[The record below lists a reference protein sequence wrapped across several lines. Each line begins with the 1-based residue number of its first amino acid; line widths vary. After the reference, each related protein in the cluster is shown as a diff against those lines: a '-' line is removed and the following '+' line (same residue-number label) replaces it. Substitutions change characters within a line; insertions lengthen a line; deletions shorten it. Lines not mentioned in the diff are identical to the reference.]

1 MQESI
6 FMNNKLIAIT
16 LIISILFIGCTHVH
30 TVGYGPQ
37 AGTKVTSRQFYLL
50 YGLVPLNSVDTNKM
64 AGIDSNGNYITD
76 YEIQTQTGLIDIAL
90 AFGLGLFTYGLGPVI
105 IQSRTVTVTQ

>member
-1 MQESI
+1 
-6 FMNNKLIAIT
+6 MNNKLIAIT
-16 LIISILFIGCTHVH
+16 LIISMLFISCATHVH

-76 YEIQTQTGLIDIAL
+76 YEIQTQTGPVDIAITV
-90 AFGLGLFTYGLGPVI
+90 GLGIVTFGIGPAI
-105 IQSRTVTVTQ
+105 IQSRTVTVTK

>member
-1 MQESI
+1 
-6 FMNNKLIAIT
+6 MNNKLIAIT
-16 LIISILFIGCTHVH
+16 LIISMLFISCATHVH

-64 AGIDSNGNYITD
+64 AGIDSSGNYITD
-76 YEIQTQTGLIDIAL
+76 YEIQTQTGPIDIVL
-90 AFGLGLFTYGLGPVI
+90 AFGLGALTYGIGPVI

>member
-1 MQESI
+1 MKKQSI
-6 FMNNKLIAIT
+6 IIF
-16 LIISILFIGCTHVH
+16 LIISILFVGCATHVH
-30 TVGYGPQ
+30 TVGYG
-37 AGTKVTSRQFYLL
+37 AKTGTKVTSRQFYLL

-90 AFGLGLFTYGLGPVI
+90 AFGLGVLTYGIGPAI
-105 IQSRTVTVTQ
+105 IQSRTVTVTK